1 MSRFTEKNSNIYV
14 EVTTAQS
21 PKNERYIC
29 GDLLV
34 VERTIDSTLVLLC
47 DGIGSGPKA
56 HLAARLCSSRLIEN
70 LRLGISL
77 REACKSIIE
86 TMHAARYDNIPFSAF
101 IIAYILYD
109 GQTTIL
115 SYEMPPPLIVENS
128 QAFLPEI
135 RFYPFAG
142 EEMGELLY
150 KIDSTKSIL
159 LMSDGVTQAGIGCGY
174 KQGWTSKGVRDFASH
189 FLIQNDLI
197 NDLPQKILNNAL
209 SISKDAL
216 GDDTTAV
223 LITCRP
229 GSTLCIMTGPPRD
242 NKMDT
247 EIIKDFLSMDG
258 DKIICGSSTAE
269 MFSRETLIPVK
280 MEHLPLSPFD
290 PPSYSIKG
298 IDLVTEGC
306 ITLNQTLNLLHES
319 HLDQSDDSSVTNL
332 VNYLNKADRIFIL
345 VGQASNESQSSSQI
359 FKKIGLTPRLKV
371 IENLVTQ
378 LKKMGKLAHI
388 KYY

>member
-1 MSRFTEKNSNIYV
+1 MSRFSEKNTNIYV

-21 PKNERYIC
+21 PKNAGYLC

-34 VERTIDSTLVLLC
+34 VERSIDATLVLLC
-47 DGIGSGPKA
+47 DGIGSGAKA

-77 REACKSIIE
+77 QEACKSIVE

-109 GQTTIL
+109 GQTTLL

-142 EEMGELLY
+142 EKMGEFLY
-150 KIDSTKSIL
+150 KFDSTKAIL

-189 FLIQNDLI
+189 FLIQDYLI
-197 NDLPQKILNNAL
+197 TDLPKKILDNAL
-209 SISKDAL
+209 SISKEAL

-223 LITCRP
+223 LITTRP
-229 GSTLCIMTGPPRD
+229 GKTLCIMTGPPLDSRLD
-242 NKMDT
+242 K
-247 EIIKDFLSMDG
+247 EIIKDFLSMEG

-269 MFSRETLIPVK
+269 MFSRETLIAVK

-319 HLDQSDDSSVTNL
+319 ALDHSDDSAVNTL

-345 VGQASNESQSSSQI
+345 AGGASNESQSSSQI

>member
-1 MSRFTEKNSNIYV
+1 MPLFSEKNSNIYV
-14 EVTTAQS
+14 DVTTAQS
-21 PKNERYIC
+21 PKNGRYIC

-34 VERTIDSTLVLLC
+34 VERSIDATLVLLC

-70 LRLGISL
+70 LKLGISL
-77 REACKSIIE
+77 REACKGIIE
-86 TMHAARYDNIPFSAF
+86 TMHAARYENIPFSAF
-101 IIAYILYD
+101 ILAYILFD

-115 SYEMPPPLIVENS
+115 SYEMPPPLIIENS
-128 QAFLPEI
+128 QAFLPET

-142 EEMGELLY
+142 EQMGEILY
-150 KIDSTKSIL
+150 RVDSSKSIL
-159 LMSDGVTQAGIGCGY
+159 LMSDGVTQSGIGCGY
-174 KQGWTSKGVRDFASH
+174 KQGWTSQGVRDFASH
-189 FLIQNDLI
+189 FLIQDSLI
-197 NDLPQKILNNAL
+197 NDLPEKILEHAAG
-209 SISKDAL
+209 ISQGAL

-229 GSTLCIMTGPPRD
+229 GSTLCIMTGPPKD
-242 NKMDT
+242 QKLDT
-247 EIIKDFLSMDG
+247 EIIKDFLSMEG

-298 IDLVTEGC
+298 IELVTEGC
-306 ITLNQTLNLLHES
+306 ITLNQTLNLLHETS
-319 HLDQSDDSSVTNL
+319 IDRSDNSSVSTL

-345 VGQASNESQSSSQI
+345 AGQASNESQSSSQI
-359 FKKIGLTPRLKV
+359 FKKIGLTPRLKI
-371 IENLVTQ
+371 IENLVIQ